1 MENRKNE
8 SQKIWFRSERVFRV
22 DGRWYFH
29 TREGID
35 VGPYESRFEAEIDAT
50 MLIANLKAADPGRA
64 KTVIREFMLFSDSEP
79 ADFTDMTD
87 SAYTDYVIEDVHE
100 VLRSIRA

>member
-1 MENRKNE
+1 MQNRKNE
-8 SQKIWFRSERVFRV
+8 SQKIWFRSERVSRI

-29 TREGID
+29 TREGLD

-50 MLIANLKAADPGRA
+50 LLMASLKAADPERA
-64 KTVIREFMLFSDSEP
+64 KTVIREFMLFSDSED
-79 ADFTDMTD
+79 ADFTDMPD

>member
-1 MENRKNE
+1 MENRKHE
-8 SQKIWFRSERVFRV
+8 PQQIWFRSERVFRV

-35 VGPYESRFEAEIDAT
+35 VGPYETRFEAEIDAT
-50 MLIANLKAADPGRA
+50 MLIALLKAAEPERA
-64 KTVIREFMLFSDSEP
+64 KTVIREFALFSDADA
-79 ADFTDMTD
+79 ADFADLTD
-87 SAYTDYVIEDVHE
+87 SAFTDYVVEDVHE